1 MRPFLLLAAVVL
13 GSNAPPPKPVVPWTL
28 LSQCNINSDNLPQ
41 VQEHVV

>member
-28 LSQCNINSDNLPQ
+28 LTQCNVNPDNLPHRG
-41 VQEHVV
+41 VEVV